1 MNIKK
6 IVVAE
11 NTQETI
17 QDHSDPAYNHVH
29 ACVRDNATLIY
40 FYNPTADLHEKVI
53 FEFFLGN
60 QAQLFFIPRIT
71 HQSLKMELSVVL
83 EKPGADA
90 QIFGY
95 YVLKK
100 QQTIFLTTKQHHQA
114 PCTKSVLVINGV
126 LAGNSRAEYDGSII
140 IEQHAQASDAAQSNK
155 NLVFDQAHARSEPNL
170 EVKTNN
176 VSCKH
181 GSAVG
186 TLDPEH
192 VFYMQARGLSV
203 QKAQELYTDGFLQA
217 VFDGLPDVIKKSV
230 NV

>member
-1 MNIKK
+1 
-6 IVVAE
+6 
-11 NTQETI
+11 
-17 QDHSDPAYNHVH
+17 
-29 ACVRDNATLIY
+29 
-40 FYNPTADLHEKVI
+40 
-53 FEFFLGN
+53 
-60 QAQLFFIPRIT
+60 
-71 HQSLKMELSVVL
+71 
-83 EKPGADA
+83 
-90 QIFGY
+90 
-95 YVLKK
+95 
-100 QQTIFLTTKQHHQA
+100 
-114 PCTKSVLVINGV
+114 
-126 LAGNSRAEYDGSII
+126 
-140 IEQHAQASDAAQSNK
+140 K